1 MPVMNLRRIRAVAL
15 KEWKETTRDRPFLLL
30 AFLLPSLWLVA
41 FGYGLVLDVE
51 QIPFAVLDRDHSALS
66 RDYLY
71 RFMQSRYFSFRGYAD
86 HERALDRLLTET
98 KIRAAIIVPERFQ
111 ERLAAGEPAA
121 VQTLLDGTFPLHTD
135 IAKGYVIAI
144 NQAFTEERVID
155 HLRRSRGFTQEQ
167 ARRLVRP
174 LTVEVRYLYNEE
186 VRSTWSMVPALVMF
200 TLMLATPL
208 LTALGVVREKETGS
222 IYNIYSSTLSR
233 AEFLTGKLLPYV
245 AISLVNVWVLWLM
258 AVTLFQVPF
267 KGSLLFFFSGSVLFV
282 LCGTGVGLLI
292 SLLVNTQMAALIITM
307 VVAMVPT
314 ILFSG
319 LLVPVSSLS
328 RGAQV
333 QAHLFPAMYYTD
345 IVRGSFLKG
354 VGLDVIWIDLL
365 ALASFATVTSGITY
379 RLFTKRP
386 KA

>member
-1 MPVMNLRRIRAVAL
+1 M
-15 KEWKETTRDRPFLLL
+15 
-30 AFLLPSLWLVA
+30 
-41 FGYGLVLDVE
+41 
-51 QIPFAVLDRDHSALS
+51 
-66 RDYLY
+66 
-71 RFMQSRYFSFRGYAD
+71 
-86 HERALDRLLTET
+86 
-98 KIRAAIIVPERFQ
+98 
-111 ERLAAGEPAA
+111 
-121 VQTLLDGTFPLHTD
+121 
-135 IAKGYVIAI
+135 
-144 NQAFTEERVID
+144 
-155 HLRRSRGFTQEQ
+155 
-167 ARRLVRP
+167 
-174 LTVEVRYLYNEE
+174 
-186 VRSTWSMVPALVMF
+186 
-200 TLMLATPL
+200 
-208 LTALGVVREKETGS
+208 
-222 IYNIYSSTLSR
+222 SR

-258 AVTLFQVPF
+258 AATLFQVPF
-267 KGSLLFFFSGSVLFV
+267 KGSLLVFFAGSVLFV
-282 LCGTGVGLLI
+282 LCGTGIGLLI

-354 VGLDVIWIDLL
+354 VGANVLWIDLS
-365 ALASFATVTSGITY
+365 ALGVFAAGMSILTY

>member
-1 MPVMNLRRIRAVAL
+1 MNLRVIRAVAL
-15 KEWKETTRDRPFLLL
+15 KEWKETTRDRIFLLL
-30 AFLLPSLWLVA
+30 AFLLPSLWLVV

-51 QIPFAVLDRDHSALS
+51 EIPFAVLDRDHSALS

-86 HERALDRLLTET
+86 DERALGRLLTET
-98 KIRAAIIVPERFQ
+98 KIRAAIVVPQRFEEQ
-111 ERLAAGEPAA
+111 LAAGQPVT

-144 NQAFTEERVID
+144 NQAFTEERLIEY
-155 HLRRSRGFTQEQ
+155 LRRSRGLTQEQ
-167 ARRLVRP
+167 AQRLVRP
-174 LTVEVRYLYNEE
+174 LRVEVRYLYNEE

-222 IYNIYSSTLSR
+222 IYNIYSSTVSR
-233 AEFLTGKLLPYV
+233 AEFLAGKVLPYV
-245 AISLVNVWVLWLM
+245 AISLVNVWVLWLL
-258 AVTLFQVPF
+258 AVTLFHVPF
-267 KGSLLFFFSGSVLFV
+267 KGSLWFFFSGSVLFV
-282 LCGTGVGLLI
+282 LCGTGIGLLI
-292 SLLVNTQMAALIITM
+292 SLLVTTQMAALIITM
-307 VVAMVPT
+307 VVAMIPT

-319 LLVPVSSLS
+319 LLVPVASLTRS
-328 RGAQV
+328 AKV
-333 QAHLFPAMYYTD
+333 QAHLYPAMYYTN

-354 VGLDVIWIDLL
+354 VGADVLWTDLL
-365 ALASFATVTSGITY
+365 ALAGFAAVMGGLTY

-386 KA
+386 RT